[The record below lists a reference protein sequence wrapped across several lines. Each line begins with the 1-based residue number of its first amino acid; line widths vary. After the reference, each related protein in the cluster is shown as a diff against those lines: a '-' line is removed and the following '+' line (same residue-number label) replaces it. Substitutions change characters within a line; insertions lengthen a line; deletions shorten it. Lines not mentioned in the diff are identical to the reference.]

1 MKKTVTIILTAVLA
15 AFMAV
20 TASCADGKWYG
31 FAEIENAVITKGD
44 AAEKPM
50 TVTENKDASGGKLVN
65 LVKSEGDINKRNR
78 STQADFECL
87 ECGHIAN
94 ADYNAARN
102 IATPD
107 IANIIKNRLAQQ
119 KKEGKPIE

>member
-44 AAEKPM
+44 AAENPM
-50 TVTENKDASGGKLVN
+50 TDDRKQGRFRRKAGEPC
-65 LVKSEGDINKRNR
+65 EIRR
-78 STQADFECL
+78 
-87 ECGHIAN
+87 GH
-94 ADYNAARN
+94 
-102 IATPD
+102 
-107 IANIIKNRLAQQ
+107 K
-119 KKEGKPIE
+119 

>member
-78 STQADFECL
+78 FTLTFNIPSDGTYAVWMRALVATSEKLQICIIRRTLQYWRHQA
-87 ECGHIAN
+87 
-94 ADYNAARN
+94 
-102 IATPD
+102 
-107 IANIIKNRLAQQ
+107 NRA
-119 KKEGKPIE
+119 G